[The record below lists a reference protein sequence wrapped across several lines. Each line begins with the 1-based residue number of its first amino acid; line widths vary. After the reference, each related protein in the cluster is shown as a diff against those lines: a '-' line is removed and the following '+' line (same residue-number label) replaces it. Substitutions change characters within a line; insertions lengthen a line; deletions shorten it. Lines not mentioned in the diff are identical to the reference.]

1 MIRLY
6 NVLTRKK
13 QILSPMRKDWVGLY
27 TCGPT
32 VYNFAHIGNLRT
44 YIFEDILRRTLE
56 SVGLKVRQVM
66 NITDVDDKIIR
77 NAAQSKKTIADFV
90 KPYES
95 AFYDDLSKL
104 HIKKAWKYPQA
115 TDHIKEMIRLVEV
128 LLKKGIAYRMDGSVY
143 FSIAKFKTYGA
154 LSRVASREL
163 KAGIRLDADEY
174 TKESVQDFVLWKGKK
189 EDKEPSW
196 PSPFG
201 EGRPGWHLECSAMS
215 MKYLGET
222 FDIHAGGV
230 DLIFPHHENE
240 IAQSEAATG
249 KQFARF
255 FIEGEHLMVDGKK
268 MSKSLGNVYTLRD
281 IEAKKI
287 DPLAFR
293 YLILTAHY
301 HAKFN
306 FTWESL
312 SVAAHSLERLRE
324 FGRKLAVTPRA
335 RHHGTLISFASFQ
348 KRFETAL
355 ANDLETPAALAVVW
369 GLINRY
375 RKNPEKFD
383 PQKTAKLLARFDQ
396 VLGLGFLERTKIII
410 PAKIKKMSAMRATLR
425 DQKKW
430 AEADSIRTKIEQ
442 MGWVVKDTPQGP
454 ELRQKNSAHRVD
466 VR

>member
-13 QILSPMRKDWVGLY
+13 QTLSPIRKDWVGLY

-44 YIFEDILRRTLE
+44 YIFEDILRRTIE
-56 SVGLKVRQVM
+56 SEGLKVRQVM

-77 NAAQSKKTIADFV
+77 NAAQTKKTIADFV
-90 KPYES
+90 RPYES
-95 AFYDDLSKL
+95 AFYDDLAKL
-104 HIKKAWKYPQA
+104 HIKKAWKYPKA
-115 TDHIKEMIRLVEV
+115 TSHIREMIRLVEM

-163 KAGIRLDADEY
+163 KAGVRLDADEY
-174 TKESVQDFVLWKGKK
+174 TKESVQDFVLWKDKK
-189 EDKEPSW
+189 ETMEPSW

-249 KQFARF
+249 KQFAHF
-255 FIEGEHLMVDGKK
+255 FVEGEYLMVNGEK

-281 IEAKKI
+281 IETKKI

-293 YLILTAHY
+293 YLTLTAHY
-301 HAKFN
+301 RAKLN

-312 SVAAHSLERLRE
+312 GVAAHSLERLRE
-324 FGRKLAVTPRA
+324 FGRELAKAPHA
-335 RHHGTLISFASFQ
+335 RRRGTSLSLVSFE
-348 KRFETAL
+348 KRFDAAL
-355 ANDLETPAALAVVW
+355 ADDLETPAALAVVW
-369 GLINRY
+369 SLINRY

-383 PQKTAKLLARFDQ
+383 PKKTAKLLANFDT
-396 VLGLGFLERTKIII
+396 VLGLSFLERTKIII
-410 PAKIKKMSAMRATLR
+410 PKKIKKLAAIRATLR
-425 DQKKW
+425 NEKKW
-430 AEADSIRTKIEQ
+430 AEADALRLEMEQ
-442 MGWVVKDTPQGP
+442 LGWIVKDTLEGP
-454 ELRQKNSAHRVD
+454 ELKQKK
-466 VR
+466 